1 MASVQLTLCMV
12 MKWKC
17 YSDEAIQL
25 SESQILPPL
34 VPPSGNDDDFS
45 FIGLFEQLGGKK
57 ATTKTIQT
65 TMQFHQYKKLI
76 GKTTEYCQQSHYY
89 DLALVKVHF
98 LGGCRMPRP
107 FQKGH
112 NIFIDAYNAIQGA
125 VTLYNSHNMHINHR

>member
-45 FIGLFEQLGGKK
+45 FIGLFEQLGGEKSNNK
-57 ATTKTIQT
+57 NNT
-65 TMQFHQYKKLI
+65 
-76 GKTTEYCQQSHYY
+76 
-89 DLALVKVHF
+89 
-98 LGGCRMPRP
+98 
-107 FQKGH
+107 
-112 NIFIDAYNAIQGA
+112 NNNAIPPIQKVDRKNNRVLPA
-125 VTLYNSHNMHINHR
+125 VPLL